1 MCASISEVSN
11 VDNKY
16 AARKMFD
23 EGVAAYI
30 KKDFKT
36 SVDLFSRAIKY
47 DSTLALFYV
56 SRGATRLKLA
66 RTRNAIKDFNQ
77 AINLEPT
84 YARAYHLR
92 GLAYEKCG
100 ETARAFQDFD
110 RSLEIDPEYGAA
122 YHSRKSMLSKPKQS
136 DSSHEEFEMVNHLMA
151 MRLTD
156 FDKKVPSDL
165 AI

>member
-1 MCASISEVSN
+1 VA
-11 VDNKY
+11 NKY

-47 DSTLALFYV
+47 DSTPALFYV
-56 SRGATRLKLA
+56 SRGAARLKLA
-66 RTRNAIKDFNQ
+66 RAGDAIDDFDR
-77 AINLEPT
+77 AIELDSR
-84 YARAYHLR
+84 YARAFHLR

-100 ETARAFQDFD
+100 EFARAFQDFD
-110 RSLEIDPEYGAA
+110 RSLEIDPEYSAA

-136 DSSHEEFEMVNHLMA
+136 DSSHEELEMVNHLMA

>member
-1 MCASISEVSN
+1 MA
-11 VDNKY
+11 NKY

-47 DSTLALFYV
+47 DPSLALFFV
-56 SRGATRLKLA
+56 CRGAASLKLGRA
-66 RTRNAIKDFNQ
+66 HDAIGDFNLAIK
-77 AINLEPT
+77 LKST

-92 GLAYEKCG
+92 GFAYEKLG
-100 ETARAFQDFD
+100 QHARAFQDFD
-110 RSLEIDPEYGAA
+110 RSLEIDPEYIAA
-122 YHSRKSMLSKPKQS
+122 YKSRDSVLSNPKQPVLAFK
-136 DSSHEEFEMVNHLMA
+136 DFEIVDHLMA

-156 FDKKVPSDL
+156 FDKKVPGDL